1 MTSHV
6 HNKESIKKLPDE
18 ELAALVHYSDLYEE
32 VFYEIV
38 ARYKQKIYY
47 LVRKILI
54 SHDDADDAAQNTFI
68 RVWENL
74 GSFKGNSRLFTWL
87 YRIAYNEALALL
99 RKKREHLNLDDVSS
113 ELGQYV
119 DEGLYMS
126 GDAIQARLQ
135 KAILKLPE
143 KQRLVFNLKYFEDL
157 PYEEI
162 SEITGTS
169 VGGLKA
175 NYFHAVKKLEEYLQV
190 GLNQ

>member
-1 MTSHV
+1 MSSHV
-6 HNKESIKKLPDE
+6 HTKDSIKKLTDE
-18 ELAALVHYSDLYEE
+18 ELAGLVHYSDLYEE

-38 ARYKQKIYY
+38 GRYKQKIYH

-74 GSFKGNSRLFTWL
+74 SSFKGNSRLFTWL

-126 GDAIQARLQ
+126 GDAIQQELQ

-143 KQRLVFNLKYFEDL
+143 KQRLVFNLKYFEEL

-162 SEITGTS
+162 SAITGTS